1 MTRKAV
7 VSPKG
12 TITHAT
18 CDQTTNEFQPTST
31 CILNQA
37 EQQGNEL
44 NGQGKWEYTNVYVVG
59 QLLAAY
65 DPQGF
70 YCNVP
75 DPLGTKPVQASATGQ
90 IETNCTSMPFG
101 DSDPCFTLGQVTSPT
116 EHLFTGKER
125 DAESG
130 LDHFQFRSYAST
142 MGRWMSPDPAGM
154 MAADIEYPQTLN
166 RCAYVN
172 NNPLS
177 FTDSLGLDCAYLN
190 NSGSGL
196 KSFDQHSTSGE
207 CGKTGGYWVDGGITD
222 APSNFPPQPNPCLV
236 AGNAPDTSY
245 YAQRGQAAASNS
257 ILDIFNLYHF
267 RRGRFLDAQVGHG
280 ADGKPYGGAPSYA
293 NYAYGIYMAAAGYTL
308 PQALAGADMAAQ
320 LFSRYPVGTPMAGPQ
335 YPFNPQVNVANT
347 TKGYN
352 DQTKGILCHK
362 PR

>member
-1 MTRKAV
+1 M
-7 VSPKG
+7 SPKG

-18 CDQTTNEFQPTST
+18 CDRTTNEFQPTST

-44 NGQGKWEYTNVYVVG
+44 NGQGKWEYTNVYLAG

-222 APSNFPPQPNPCLV
+222 APNNTPTPAIPYKVCVAAALYNELTSIKSYTDKANADLGKTYGVGLGLLGPAAFLKYGIGGSAVTGGGLLTSYV
-236 AGNAPDTSY
+236 AGAFAKAYFVTVPSF
-245 YAQRGQAAASNS
+245 ASGVAGAASQYKQNVK
-257 ILDIFNLYHF
+257 
-267 RRGRFLDAQVGHG
+267 AC
-280 ADGKPYGGAPSYA
+280 GG
-293 NYAYGIYMAAAGYTL
+293 G
-308 PQALAGADMAAQ
+308 
-320 LFSRYPVGTPMAGPQ
+320 
-335 YPFNPQVNVANT
+335 
-347 TKGYN
+347 
-352 DQTKGILCHK
+352 
-362 PR
+362 